1 MMETSPYAYKKVDLV
16 NTSKSE
22 TEILNQATEY
32 IKQTQQNPPPVIDI
46 NGAAVYTVG
55 MVDGKIEKSE
65 KEIHEYIEVVK
76 TLVTFGYRLW
86 CGLNT
91 AAIIALA
98 IALLWRR

>member
-1 MMETSPYAYKKVDLV
+1 MKTDYIVYKKTDFI
-16 NTSKSE
+16 NTKESE
-22 TEILNQATEY
+22 TDILNQATEY
-32 IKQTQQNPPPVIDI
+32 IKQTQQNPPPMIDI
-46 NGAAVYTVG
+46 SGAAVYTAG
-55 MVDGKIEKSE
+55 TVDGKIEKSE
-65 KEIHEYIEVVK
+65 KEIHKYIEVVK

>member
-1 MMETSPYAYKKVDLV
+1 MKTSPHAYKKVDLV

-65 KEIHEYIEVVK
+65 KEIYEYIE
-76 TLVTFGYRLW
+76 LVAFGYRLW

-98 IALLWRR
+98 IMLLRR

>member
-1 MMETSPYAYKKVDLV
+1 MKTAYIVYKKTDFI
-16 NTSKSE
+16 NAKKSE

-32 IKQTQQNPPPVIDI
+32 IKKTQQNPPPMIDI
-46 NGAAVYTVG
+46 SGAAVYTAG
-55 MVDGKIEKSE
+55 TVDGRIEKSE
-65 KEIHEYIEVVK
+65 KGIYEYIDVVK
-76 TLVTFGYRLW
+76 TLVNAGYRLW